1 MANGAAPERDDRSEL
16 LAAIERMERDPLW
29 REPRGDEY
37 RRRQD
42 AIAEMME
49 ET

>member
-1 MANGAAPERDDRSEL
+1 MADGTAPERDDRAEL

-29 REPRGDEY
+29 REPSGDEY

-42 AIAEMME
+42 AIVEMME
-49 ET
+49 ES